1 MYKALRLFL
10 ILTLAISVAAVAT
23 GQDDMGMPEPL
34 VIEAETGEWT
44 MATVVKISGIAWF
57 DRMEEGIAQFSED
70 YPNVTAFQQGPAQ
83 ADAAQ
88 QVQVI
93 EDILAQG
100 VDFLCVIP
108 FQPDTVESVL
118 ERAREEGVVVVTHEA
133 SSQQNTDFDIEAFD
147 NAAYGVHLMDALAE
161 RMDFEGEYTVF
172 VGSLTSETHN
182 QWVDAAIAHQE
193 ETYPDMTFV
202 GDKNES
208 FDDATV
214 AYERMQE
221 LLITFPNLKGVQG
234 SASTDV
240 LGVGQ
245 AVEEAGLQ
253 DDIAVVGTGLANDSR
268 ALVETGAIDLVSF
281 WDPAL
286 AGYACNK
293 IGLAILE
300 GQLPEAFTAEDAAL
314 PEDGFGLASLNEE
327 LPLDGYESLT
337 FEDGVFFGQAWVDV
351 TIDNVDEWNF

>member
-1 MYKALRLFL
+1 
-10 ILTLAISVAAVAT
+10 
-23 GQDDMGMPEPL
+23 
-34 VIEAETGEWT
+34 
-44 MATVVKISGIAWF
+44 
-57 DRMEEGIAQFSED
+57 EEGVAQFNTD

-100 VDFLCVIP
+100 VDALCVIP
-108 FQPDTVESVL
+108 FQPDTVEPVL
-118 ERAREEGVVVVTHEA
+118 ERAREEGVIVITHEA
-133 SSQQNTDFDIEAFD
+133 SSQQNVDFDIEAFD

-161 RMDFEGEYTVF
+161 RMEEEGEYTVF

-193 ETYPDMTFV
+193 ETYPNMTFV

-221 LLITFPNLKGVQG
+221 LLIAFPNLKGVQG

-268 ALVETGAIDLVSF
+268 SLIETGAIDLVSF

-286 AGYACNK
+286 AGYSCNML
-293 IGLAILE
+293 GLAMLE
-300 GQLPEAFTAEDAAL
+300 GVMPESFTAEEAML
-314 PEDGFGLASLNEE
+314 PEDGFGLAAINEE
-327 LPLDGYESLT
+327 LPLNGYENMT

-351 TIDNVDEWNF
+351 TIDNVDEWDF